1 MTTGQ
6 EKMKI
11 LVIEDEPMVLDMVVN
26 LLKRLDFDLLTA
38 THGDD
43 AIALFEKEV
52 PPIVLTDIDLPGLS
66 GIDILKRI

>member
-6 EKMKI
+6 VRMKI
-11 LVIEDEPMVLDMVVN
+11 LVIEDEPMVLDVVVN
-26 LLKRLDFDLLTA
+26 LLKRLGFDLLTA
-38 THGDD
+38 TDGND